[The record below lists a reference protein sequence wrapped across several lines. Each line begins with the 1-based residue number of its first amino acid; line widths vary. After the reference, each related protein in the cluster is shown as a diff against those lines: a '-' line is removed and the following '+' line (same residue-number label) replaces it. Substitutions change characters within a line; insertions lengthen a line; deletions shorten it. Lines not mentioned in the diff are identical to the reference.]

1 MTRQERA
8 IELRKRGYSPADIAH
23 IIGWD
28 VSTAL
33 RFFQDE
39 DVQALIKYEV
49 EDEITPTSA
58 MANEPLTA
66 KKELDNLEDRLSA
79 LEHSAITT
87 MFGGIKNASL
97 MEANKVFEAIG
108 RRRTELAKQTGTHEG
123 VKGEKDMGRVVVI
136 DLNSYVAE
144 KLKRAALQIN
154 DFNQVTEVD
163 GRALCTMDRTAI
175 TTLIDNNKRIDSL
188 DAIEATII
196 EGENA

>member
-8 IELRKRGYSPADIAH
+8 IELRKRGYTPTDIAH
-23 IIGWD
+23 IVGWD

-33 RFFQDE
+33 RFFQDA
-39 DVQALIKYEV
+39 DVQALIRYEV
-49 EDEITPTSA
+49 QDEITPTSA
-58 MANEPLTA
+58 LANEPLTA

-79 LEHSAITT
+79 LEHSAITS

-136 DLNSYVAE
+136 DMNSFVADRLR
-144 KLKRAALQIN
+144 KAALQIN
-154 DFNQVTEVD
+154 DFKQVTEVD
-163 GRALCTMDRTAI
+163 GRALQTMDRHNI
-175 TTLIDNNKRIDSL
+175 NQLIEQTTKVNSL
-188 DAIEATII
+188 DAIEASF
-196 EGENA
+196 EEV